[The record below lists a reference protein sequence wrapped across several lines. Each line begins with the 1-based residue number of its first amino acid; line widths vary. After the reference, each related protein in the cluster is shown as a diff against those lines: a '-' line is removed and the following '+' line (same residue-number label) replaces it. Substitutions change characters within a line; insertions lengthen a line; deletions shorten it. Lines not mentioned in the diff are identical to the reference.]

1 MKNKK
6 NILIHAAMALVA
18 FVAVAMGSCKK
29 EQESQS
35 SDNRN
40 VIQNASGA
48 EAAVARITDFKKQVD
63 LRKDHPDTK
72 STTTVSLGEAVA
84 DIVELFNAIY
94 SQPENFYVRKVAN
107 RFSIGL
113 PLTADGEVL
122 MDDVVAAYEQTIMLA
137 RQAYLNDG
145 IVTDKGYVGLI
156 LQLGDFTDDVA
167 ELLFTSISGQAGEPV
182 SPNARSIDPF
192 GEDDDWK
199 YKAPLG
205 KCDEPGSDSGAD
217 KQIELMIS
225 SDCYGWAIDPLTG
238 QRYYYYDYQHRNY
251 LGHLHP
257 DTLYFNLNI
266 NDPCIVHQ
274 RMNELYY
281 SELQFMKVY
290 GPQATGLSLTGIN
303 RFYLWNFSIKG
314 NEDQYSDGYLSHN
327 IEATYARRTLD
338 WPIGVEPGD
347 LTD

>member
-1 MKNKK
+1 MKNRKL
-6 NILIHAAMALVA
+6 ILILAAMTMIA

-35 SDNRN
+35 SDNGN

-48 EAAVARITDFKKQVD
+48 EAAIARITDFKKQVD

-72 STTTVSLGEAVA
+72 STTTVSLGDAVA
-84 DIVELFNAIY
+84 DIVELFNAVY
-94 SQPENFYVRKVAN
+94 AQPENFYVRKVAN

-205 KCDEPGSDSGAD
+205 KCDGTPGSGAD
-217 KQIELMIS
+217 EQIESMIS
-225 SDCYGWAIDPLTG
+225 SDCYDQGIDPLTG
-238 QRYYYYDYQHRNY
+238 QRYYYYDYQNRFY
-251 LGHLHP
+251 CGCDHP
-257 DTLYFNLNI
+257 DTIYYNPNI
-266 NDPCIVHQ
+266 NDKCIMHQ
-274 RMNELYY
+274 QMNALYY
-281 SELQFMKVY
+281 SEKQYMKVY
-290 GPQATGLSLTGIN
+290 GPQATGLPLTGIN
-303 RFYLWNFSIKG
+303 RFHLWYFSIKG
-314 NEDQYSDGYLSHN
+314 NDDEYNDNFLSHN
-327 IEATYARRTLD
+327 ITATYARRTLD
-338 WPIGVEPGD
+338 WPIDVEPGD